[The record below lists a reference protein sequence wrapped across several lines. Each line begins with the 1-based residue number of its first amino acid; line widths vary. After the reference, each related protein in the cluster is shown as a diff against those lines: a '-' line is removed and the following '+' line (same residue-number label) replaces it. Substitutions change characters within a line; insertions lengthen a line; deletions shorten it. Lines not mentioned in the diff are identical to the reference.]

1 MDAISPGLAAHRGLR
16 GEILV
21 ALKKAQPVTAKELGE
36 QFSVSANAVRR
47 HLKELE
53 AEGLVAYGREQRGTG
68 APTYCYRLSPNGEA
82 LFPNQYEEAL
92 TRVLEYVMQKDGRG
106 GALSVF
112 EQQYAELRRKLGT
125 ELDSLTPLDRVK
137 AVAGVLEEAGF
148 MPEPRESAGEI
159 SLHVQNCS
167 IRAVANCLPEICEAE
182 LRFLEDVL
190 AANIERRAHIV
201 DGCNACEYAITFD
214 AAADNV
220 PGGLQ

>member
-1 MDAISPGLAAHRGLR
+1 MDAISPGLVAHRGLR

-36 QFSVSANAVRR
+36 QFGVSANAVRR

-53 AEGLVAYGREQRGTG
+53 AEGLVVYGREQRGTG
-68 APTYCYRLSPNGEA
+68 APTYCYRLSPNGGA
-82 LFPNQYEEAL
+82 LFPNRSEEAL
-92 TRVLEYVMQKDGRG
+92 TRVLEYVMQKEGRG
-106 GALSVF
+106 VALAVL
-112 EQQYAELRRKLGT
+112 EEQYAELRRKLGT
-125 ELDSLTPLDRVK
+125 ELENLTPIDRVK

-148 MPEPRESAGEI
+148 MPEPKESAGEI
-159 SLHVQNCS
+159 RLHVQNCA
-167 IRAVANCLPEICEAE
+167 IRAVATCLPEICETE

-190 AANIERRAHIV
+190 VANIERRSHIA

-214 AAADNV
+214 GAADSA